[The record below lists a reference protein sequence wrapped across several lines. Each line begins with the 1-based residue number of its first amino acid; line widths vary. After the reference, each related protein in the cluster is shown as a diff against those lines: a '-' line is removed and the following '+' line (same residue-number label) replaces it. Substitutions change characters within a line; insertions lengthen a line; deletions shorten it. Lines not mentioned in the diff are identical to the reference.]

1 MAPQG
6 PASTC
11 DVIVIGGGLAG
22 KAASLHL
29 AKAGLSVICI
39 EPDDAARQ
47 AVGESL
53 DWSAPDLLKALGLPM
68 EQLVS
73 ERIAT
78 WKRHVTLQ
86 LRNGCSEQYIPSA
99 WLAHAP
105 FHVELRTLHVD
116 RQRLDEK
123 LLSRATAQGVT
134 VVRDKV
140 VAVERE
146 GNKILSAKTAGGS
159 TFAAKWFIDSS
170 GFAAPVLTREFRLCS
185 IEFGPPKVALWT
197 YFSVGQAVE
206 GTTLYMDPAPS
217 EYLDWVWEIP
227 INPDTVSVGY
237 VTTGAAIKVKRERGL
252 SVDEI
257 FQEQLKKHPHFEPM
271 LTAGPTGALNVTSFR
286 CRVHAEAAGPNWII
300 AGEAAS
306 MVDPITANGVT
317 AALRHAAEA
326 TTLVLKF
333 RKRGEIP
340 ALSRAL
346 YSSRILQFAKFFNSG
361 IERIVYEPG
370 VRNRIGLRVAGTVY
384 TSPAWTM
391 NLVYNRLRPRGI
403 VSTFLFNSAIG
414 IFRCGAWAF
423 YQLCRRFKDSS
434 SRAGSDGTM
443 GAGHDVHCGSYPAGV
458 KWKGQS
464 YGE

>member
-1 MAPQG
+1 MAP
-6 PASTC
+6 PELTSAC

-22 KAASLHL
+22 KAASIHL
-29 AKAGLSVICI
+29 SRGGLSVICV
-39 EPDDAARQ
+39 EPADITRQ

-68 EQLVS
+68 EQLVK

-86 LRNGCSEQYIPSA
+86 LRDGCSEQYVPSD
-99 WLAHAP
+99 WLKRPP
-105 FHVELRTLHVD
+105 FRVEVRTLHVD
-116 RQRLDEK
+116 RQRLDEE
-123 LLSRATAQGVT
+123 LLNLARAQGVT

-140 VAVERE
+140 VGVERE
-146 GNKILSAKTAGGS
+146 GNRILSVKTVGGS

-170 GFAAPVLTREFRLCS
+170 GFAAPVLTREFKLRA

-197 YFSVGQAVE
+197 YFSVSQAVE
-206 GTTLYMDPAPS
+206 GTTLYMDPRPS

-237 VTTGAAIKVKRERGL
+237 VTTGVAIRVKREQGL
-252 SVDEI
+252 SVDKI

-271 LTAGPTGALNVTSFR
+271 LTAGPIGPLNITSYR
-286 CRVHAEAAGPNWII
+286 CRAHAGVAGPNWLI

-317 AALRHAAEA
+317 AALRHATEA
-326 TTLVLKF
+326 ASLILKF
-333 RKRGEIP
+333 RKRGEVP

-361 IERIVYEPG
+361 IERIVYEPS
-370 VRNRIGLRVAGTVY
+370 VRNRIGLTQAGTVY

-391 NLVYNRLRPRGI
+391 NLVYNRLRPRGA
-403 VSTFLFNSAIG
+403 VSTLLFNFVIG
-414 IFRCGAWAF
+414 FFRCSGWAF
-423 YQLCRRFKDSS
+423 YQFCRRFKASS
-434 SRAGSDGTM
+434 NGTGSDGPVR
-443 GAGHDVHCGSYPAGV
+443 AHA
-458 KWKGQS
+458 
-464 YGE
+464 

>member
-1 MAPQG
+1 MSPQS
-6 PASTC
+6 PITAS
-11 DVIVIGGGLAG
+11 DVIIIGGGLAG
-22 KAASLHL
+22 TAASLHL
-29 AKAGLSVICI
+29 ARAGLSVTCI
-39 EPDDAARQ
+39 EPADAARQ

-53 DWSAPDLLKALGLPM
+53 DWSAPELLKALGLSM

-73 ERIAT
+73 GRIAT

-86 LRNGCSEQYIPSA
+86 LRDGCSEQYIPSA
-99 WLAHAP
+99 WLARAP
-105 FHVELRTLHVD
+105 FRVELRTLHVD
-116 RQRLDEK
+116 RQRLDEE
-123 LLSRATAQGVT
+123 LSNLAKAQGVT

-140 VAVERE
+140 VGVERE
-146 GNKILSAKTAGGS
+146 GNKILSVKTAGGS

-170 GFAAPVLTREFRLCS
+170 GCAAPVLAREFKLRA

-197 YFSVGQAVE
+197 YFTVRQAVE
-206 GTTLYMDPAPS
+206 GTTLYMDPRPA

-237 VTTGAAIKVKRERGL
+237 VTTGAATKVKRDRGL

-271 LTAGPTGALNVTSFR
+271 LTSGPIGPLNVTSFR
-286 CRVHAEAAGPNWII
+286 CRAHKGVAGPNWFI

-326 TTLVLKF
+326 ASLILRF
-333 RKRGEIP
+333 RKRGEVP

-361 IERIVYEPG
+361 IERIVYEPS
-370 VRNRIGLRVAGTVY
+370 VRNRIGLRQAGTVY

-391 NLVYNRLRPRGI
+391 NLVYNRLRPRGM

-414 IFRCGAWAF
+414 FFRCSAWAF
-423 YQLCRRFKDSS
+423 YQVCR
-434 SRAGSDGTM
+434 
-443 GAGHDVHCGSYPAGV
+443 
-458 KWKGQS
+458 
-464 YGE
+464 

>member
-1 MAPQG
+1 MAAQAPTS
-6 PASTC
+6 AS

-29 AKAGLSVICI
+29 ARAGLSVTCI
-39 EPDDAARQ
+39 EPADAVRQ

-73 ERIAT
+73 GRIAT

-86 LRNGCSEQYIPSA
+86 LRDGCSEQYVPSA
-99 WLAHAP
+99 WLARAP
-105 FHVELRTLHVD
+105 FHVEVRTLHVD
-116 RQRLDEK
+116 RSRLDED
-123 LLSRATAQGVT
+123 LANLATAEGVKL
-134 VVRDKV
+134 VRDR
-140 VAVERE
+140 VAGVERE
-146 GNKILSAKTAGGS
+146 GNRVLSVKTASGS
-159 TFAAKWFIDSS
+159 IFAAKWFVDSS
-170 GFAAPVLTREFRLCS
+170 GFAAPVLTREFKLRA

-197 YFSVGQAVE
+197 YFTVRQAAE
-206 GTTLYMDPAPS
+206 GTTLYFDPHPL
-217 EYLDWVWEIP
+217 EYLGWVWEIP

-237 VTTGAAIKVKRERGL
+237 VTAGAAIKVKRERGL
-252 SVDEI
+252 SLDEI

-271 LTAGPTGALNVTSFR
+271 LTAGPVGTLNVTSFR
-286 CRVHAEAAGPNWII
+286 CRAHVGLAGPNWLV

-326 TTLVLKF
+326 ASLIIKF
-333 RKRGEIP
+333 RKRRELP

-361 IERIVYEPG
+361 IERIVYESS
-370 VRNRIGLRVAGTVY
+370 VRNRIGLRQAGTVY

-391 NLVYNRLRPRGI
+391 NLVYNRLRPRGL
-403 VSTFLFNSAIG
+403 VSTLLFNSVIG
-414 IFRCGAWAF
+414 LFRCGAWAF
-423 YQLCRRFKDSS
+423 YQFCRRFKEP
-434 SRAGSDGTM
+434 SRSAGSDGRVS
-443 GAGHDVHCGSYPAGV
+443 ARA
-458 KWKGQS
+458 
-464 YGE
+464 

>member
-1 MAPQG
+1 MGHQG
-6 PASTC
+6 PSSAC

-22 KAASLHL
+22 KAASIHL
-29 AKAGLSVICI
+29 AKAGLSVTCI
-39 EPDDAARQ
+39 EPADAARQ

-53 DWSAPDLLKALGLPM
+53 DWSAPDLLRALGLPM

-86 LRNGCSEQYIPSA
+86 LRNGCSEQYIPSP
-99 WLAHAP
+99 WLARAP

-116 RQRLDEK
+116 RQRLDEE
-123 LLSRATAQGVT
+123 LLSMATAQGVA

-140 VAVERE
+140 VSVERE
-146 GNKILSAKTAGGS
+146 GKKILSVKTAGGS
-159 TFAAKWFIDSS
+159 VFTAKWFVDSS
-170 GFAAPVLTREFRLCS
+170 GFAAPVLTREFKLRA

-197 YFSVGQAVE
+197 YFRVKQAVE

-237 VTTGAAIKVKRERGL
+237 VTTGAAIKMKREQGL
-252 SVDEI
+252 SLDEI

-271 LTAGPTGALNVTSFR
+271 LTAGPISPLNVTSFR
-286 CRVHAEAAGPNWII
+286 CRAHAGVAGPNWLI

-326 TTLVLKF
+326 ASLILKF
-333 RKRGEIP
+333 RKRGEVP
-340 ALSRAL
+340 ALPRAL

-361 IERIVYEPG
+361 IERIVYEPS
-370 VRNRIGLRVAGTVY
+370 VRNRIGLRQAGTVY

-391 NLVYNRLRPRGI
+391 NLGYNRLRPRGM
-403 VSTFLFNSAIG
+403 VSTFLFNSVIG
-414 IFRCGAWAF
+414 FFRCGAWAF
-423 YQLCRRFKDSS
+423 YQFCGRFKNSS
-434 SRAGSDGTM
+434 KT
-443 GAGHDVHCGSYPAGV
+443 AGV
-458 KWKGQS
+458 DGAV
-464 YGE
+464 

>member
-1 MAPQG
+1 MSPQS
-6 PASTC
+6 PITAS
-11 DVIVIGGGLAG
+11 DVIIIGGGLAG
-22 KAASLHL
+22 TAASLHL
-29 AKAGLSVICI
+29 ARAGLSVTCI
-39 EPDDAARQ
+39 EPADAARQ

-53 DWSAPDLLKALGLPM
+53 DWSAPELLKALGLSM

-73 ERIAT
+73 GRIAT

-86 LRNGCSEQYIPSA
+86 LRDGCSEQYIPSA
-99 WLAHAP
+99 WLARAP
-105 FHVELRTLHVD
+105 FRVELRTLHVD
-116 RQRLDEK
+116 RQRLDEE
-123 LLSRATAQGVT
+123 LSNLAKAQGVT

-140 VAVERE
+140 VGVERE
-146 GNKILSAKTAGGS
+146 GNKILSVKTAGGS

-170 GFAAPVLTREFRLCS
+170 GCAAPVLAREFKLRA

-197 YFSVGQAVE
+197 YFTVRQAVE
-206 GTTLYMDPAPS
+206 GTTLYMDPRPA

-237 VTTGAAIKVKRERGL
+237 VTTGAATKVKRDRGL

-257 FQEQLKKHPHFEPM
+257 FQEQLKKHQHFEPM
-271 LTAGPTGALNVTSFR
+271 LTSGPIGPLNVTSFR
-286 CRVHAEAAGPNWII
+286 CRAHKGVAGPNWFI

-326 TTLVLKF
+326 ASLILRF
-333 RKRGEIP
+333 RKRGEVP

-361 IERIVYEPG
+361 IERIVYEPS
-370 VRNRIGLRVAGTVY
+370 VRNRIGLRQAGTVY

-391 NLVYNRLRPRGI
+391 NLVYNRLRPRGM

-414 IFRCGAWAF
+414 FFRCSAWAF
-423 YQLCRRFKDSS
+423 YQVCR
-434 SRAGSDGTM
+434 
-443 GAGHDVHCGSYPAGV
+443 
-458 KWKGQS
+458 
-464 YGE
+464 

>member
-1 MAPQG
+1 MAAQG

-29 AKAGLSVICI
+29 AKAGLSVTCI
-39 EPDDAARQ
+39 EPADAVRQ

-68 EQLVS
+68 EHLVI

-86 LRNGCSEQYIPSA
+86 LRDGCSEQYVPST
-99 WLAHAP
+99 WLARAP
-105 FHVELRTLHVD
+105 LQVELRTLHVD
-116 RQRLDEK
+116 RQRLDEE
-123 LLSRATAQGVT
+123 LLSLAAAQGVT

-140 VAVERE
+140 VGVERK
-146 GNKILSAKTAGGS
+146 GNKILSVKTAGS
-159 TFAAKWFIDSS
+159 SIFAAKWFIDSS
-170 GFAAPVLTREFRLCS
+170 GFAAPVLTREFKLRA

-197 YFSVGQAVE
+197 YFTVRQAVE

-237 VTTGAAIKVKRERGL
+237 VTTGAATKAKRERGL
-252 SVDEI
+252 SLDEI
-257 FQEQLKKHPHFEPM
+257 FREQLKKHPHFEPM
-271 LTAGPTGALNVTSFR
+271 LGAGPISPLNVTSFR
-286 CRVHAEAAGPNWII
+286 CRAHKGVAGPNWLI

-317 AALRHAAEA
+317 AALRHVAEA
-326 TTLVLKF
+326 ASLILKF
-333 RKRGEIP
+333 RKRGEMP

-361 IERIVYEPG
+361 IERIVYEPS
-370 VRNRIGLRVAGTVY
+370 VRNRIGLRRAGAVY

-391 NLVYNRLRPRGI
+391 NLVYNRLRPRGM
-403 VSTFLFNSAIG
+403 VSTFLFNSVIG
-414 IFRCGAWAF
+414 SFRCGAWAF
-423 YQLCRRFKDSS
+423 YQFCRRFKGSS
-434 SRAGSDGTM
+434 TRAGSDGPVR
-443 GAGHDVHCGSYPAGV
+443 ARA
-458 KWKGQS
+458 
-464 YGE
+464 

>member
-1 MAPQG
+1 MALQAPTS
-6 PASTC
+6 AC
-11 DVIVIGGGLAG
+11 DLIVIGGGLAG

-29 AKAGLSVICI
+29 ARAGFKVICI
-39 EPDDAARQ
+39 EPADAARQ

-86 LRNGCSEQYIPSA
+86 LRDGCSEQYIPSD
-99 WLAHAP
+99 WLARAP
-105 FHVELRTLHVD
+105 FRVELRTLHVD
-116 RQRLDEK
+116 RTRLDEELSK
-123 LLSRATAQGVT
+123 LATAQGIT

-140 VAVERE
+140 VGVERE
-146 GNKILSAKTAGGS
+146 GNRILSVQTAGGAI
-159 TFAAKWFIDSS
+159 FAAEWFIDSS
-170 GFAAPVLTREFRLCS
+170 GFAAPVLAREFKLRG

-197 YFSVGQAVE
+197 YFTVKQAVE
-206 GTTLYMDPAPS
+206 GTTLYMDPEPS

-227 INPDTVSVGY
+227 IQPDTVSVGY
-237 VTTGAAIKVKRERGL
+237 VTTGAAAKVKREQGL

-257 FQEQLKKHPHFEPM
+257 FREELKKHSHFEPM
-271 LTAGPTGALNVTSFR
+271 LIAGSLGGLNVTSYR
-286 CRVHAEAAGPNWII
+286 CRVHKGVAGPNWLI

-326 TTLVLKF
+326 ASLILQF
-333 RKRGEIP
+333 RKRGEVP

-346 YSSRILQFAKFFNSG
+346 YSSRILQFAEFFNSG
-361 IERIVYEPG
+361 IERIVYEPS
-370 VRNRIGLRVAGTVY
+370 VRNYIGVQRAGTIY

-403 VSTFLFNSAIG
+403 VSTFLFNAAIG
-414 IFRCGAWAF
+414 FFRWSAWFF
-423 YQLCRRFKDSS
+423 YQFCRQFTRTSGTV
-434 SRAGSDGTM
+434 GSDGPV
-443 GAGHDVHCGSYPAGV
+443 GARA
-458 KWKGQS
+458 
-464 YGE
+464 